1 MFSSIGQVISWKQ
14 SHHSGNITFKDGY
27 IIVGVTGYRENK
39 YIAIGYRMYID
50 DRNVLKAQYIGDVSN
65 LRKNK
70 YYHTQ
75 YIGALFKVNKGQKIS
90 IRTPFEGVFYFS
102 ETSSYFG
109 AFMIHR

>member
-1 MFSSIGQVISWKQ
+1 M
-14 SHHSGNITFKDGY
+14 TFKDGY
-27 IIVGVTGYRENK
+27 IIVGVTGYYYIYSQMFYRENK

-50 DRNVLKAQYIGDVSN
+50 DRDVLKAQYIGDVSN